1 MRLVWKLLR
10 QHISVPQFAGF
21 FFANLVGM
29 LIVLLG
35 FQFYHDVLP
44 VFTAKD
50 SFLKADYLILSKRV
64 GTADVFTG
72 RGHEF
77 SGSEID
83 DLSAQ
88 PFVTDVGKFTST
100 NYRVDASLSVNGIPL
115 MKTDFFFESVP
126 DDFVDVSS
134 SEWEYKP
141 GDKRVPIILPRSY
154 INMYNFGFAQTRS
167 LPKISEGLLGMIDL
181 GILIR
186 GNGQEER
193 FHGKVIG
200 FSNRLNTILVPQS
213 FMDWSNAR
221 FAPGEPTK
229 STRLIVQVGNPA
241 DERVTTYLEKKGY
254 EVESDKL
261 AAEKTTYFLRM
272 VVSLVMV
279 VGLVISVLSFY
290 ILMLSV
296 YLLVQKNASKLE
308 NLLLIGYSPARVAM
322 PYQVLTIALNVAVLF
337 MAWALLSVAR
347 GYYMGILTTLFPQ
360 MESGGLWPSIV
371 AGLILFLVVSV
382 LNVIVV
388 RRKVMRVWD
397 RKDIE

>member
-126 DDFVDVSS
+126 DGFVDVSS

-181 GILIR
+181 GVLIR

-347 GYYMGILTTLFPQ
+347 GYYMDILTTLFPQ

-371 AGLILFLVVSV
+371 AGLILFLAVSV

-388 RRKVMRVWD
+388 RRKVMRVWH

>member
-88 PFVTDVGKFTST
+88 PFVTSVGKFTST

-181 GILIR
+181 GVLIR

-272 VVSLVMV
+272 VVSLVMI

-347 GYYMGILTTLFPQ
+347 GYYMDILTTLFPQ

-371 AGLILFLVVSV
+371 AGLILFLAVSV

-388 RRKVMRVWD
+388 RRKVIRVWH

>member
-347 GYYMGILTTLFPQ
+347 GYYMDILTTLFPQ

-371 AGLILFLVVSV
+371 AGLILFLAVSV

-388 RRKVMRVWD
+388 RRKVMRVWH